1 MNQVLQLFNQGFK
14 SKWILFILIS
24 FSSISISAQK
34 ELING
39 TIVTLSGE
47 TLSVKI
53 KPAQEDKLAKGIS
66 VYNDTT
72 EEYTKLTTKDIK
84 YFKYEDSEYFSK
96 PVDGKELFME
106 REIDG
111 PATLY
116 TYHYKVEKGNDR
128 VEATDY
134 YVEKKE
140 TGSFK
145 LMSKKTFKTEMA
157 DFYKDN
163 EALSEKIKGAYYTYN
178 EKEATVEEYNDWVAQ
193 GKPGKTWRK
202 EDGNYTK
209 ENGVGD
215 QSNNTNTN
223 NNNNQREKNNTPYDG
238 SKFGIDIP
246 LLANYSII
254 SSDPVVTQVG
264 VRNTSNGFGY
274 NLGIG
279 LRWQLSKTIFWRNG
293 LSFRTKRFHSNYTG
307 TDTST
312 TPPTTVNVDEYGNLY
327 YFGIYSALHLE
338 FGNFILGAGF
348 EAAFGSVYWADY
360 SIKDNGGQV
369 LYTNDQPES
378 QSIIAQ
384 KNHKNNFNGQFDLN
398 LILGYKIR
406 LAGGAFN
413 LKPVFQYTI
422 PLVSMFDVPVTGAGP
437 PSLYNRTGVHGSL
450 ICLGVIVDIGFPPK
464 PKAQSLL
471 TDY

>member
-1 MNQVLQLFNQGFK
+1 MNRVLQFFNRHFQSRWF
-14 SKWILFILIS
+14 LLILIS
-24 FSSISISAQK
+24 FSSITINAQK
-34 ELING
+34 DNING

-66 VYNDTT
+66 IYNDTT
-72 EEYTKLTTKDIK
+72 EEYKKLTAKDIK

-96 PVDGKELFME
+96 TVDGKEVFME

-128 VEATDY
+128 VEVVDY

-145 LMSKKTFKTEMA
+145 LMNKKTFKTDMS
-157 DFYKDN
+157 DFYSDD
-163 EALSEKIKGAYYTYN
+163 EALSDKIKGGYYSYT

-209 ENGVGD
+209 DNGD
-215 QSNNTNTN
+215 QSNNTNN
-223 NNNNQREKNNTPYDG
+223 NNNTNNTNNRENKNSFYDG

-254 SSDPVVTQVG
+254 SSDQLVTQVG
-264 VRNTSNGFGY
+264 VKNSSNGFGY

-293 LSFRTKRFHSNYTG
+293 VNFRMKRFHSNYAAQ
-307 TDTST
+307 DTAGNNY
-312 TPPTTVNVDEYGNLY
+312 NVDEYGNLH

-348 EAAFGSVYWADY
+348 DISFGNVYRADY
-360 SIKDNGGQV
+360 SIKDNTGFEVYKEQ
-369 LYTNDQPES
+369 NQPT
-378 QSIIAQ
+378 SIIAQ
-384 KNHKNNFNGQFDLN
+384 KNDKNNFNAQFDLN

-406 LAGGAFN
+406 LANGACN

-422 PLVSMFDVPVTGAGP
+422 PLVSMFDVPVTGIGP
-437 PSLYNRTGVHGSL
+437 PSFYNRTGVNGFL
-450 ICLGVIVDIGFPPK
+450 INLGVIVDVGFPPK

-471 TDY
+471 SDY